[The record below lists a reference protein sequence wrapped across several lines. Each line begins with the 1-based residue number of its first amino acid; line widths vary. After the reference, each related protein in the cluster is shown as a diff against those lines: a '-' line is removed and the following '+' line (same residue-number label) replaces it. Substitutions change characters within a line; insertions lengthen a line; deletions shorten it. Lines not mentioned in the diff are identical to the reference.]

1 MGFAQKFGDF
11 TEGFTGGLL
20 PGLQTGARIAGQR
33 QTRALAQKREKRLL
47 EQHELGVIYNMAKTD
62 LSGAISMA
70 ESLGDPGLAASL
82 RRRLKGNVKT
92 GALTALQGAPAPQMS
107 AIIDYSPEGL
117 RQAAEDAQAAQTT
130 TQQGIAGIDTALGS
144 VPPGFTETMGQ
155 TPELEALAERRSL
168 LEDHNQRLGARV
180 RGLALVQAQLTGI
193 DYLSPSWEDSISG
206 VVNAYVEATG
216 NLEGGD
222 ALRRG
227 LNKTARDA
235 RYETW
240 SKIISGL
247 NGDEEGLENLL
258 AEPAV
263 TEDPRL
269 FELVSYLHSSAKR
282 TAGMSPQ
289 EQEIQTQ
296 AKAEAQFLWGLAEN
310 TTDPSAAKDMYER
323 ALEAFQRAGMPQESI
338 DSMREQIPKFVREI
352 GNRTRDDFA
361 ENIIKAIAQ
370 GAANY
375 KDPIVTLRE
384 IGSVYGITVPEG
396 IKLSSPEGQSIVKSI
411 SDAAYETVR
420 GSQQPEE
427 YLFQEPAPL
436 DPTKVPSSPE
446 TVPYNPPP
454 ANTPRLTPRDST
466 LGYLLAL
473 LEVGDT
479 ATANAAFNA
488 YISQQGMYP
497 SMYSK
502 ILDNVKNAGYM
513 WVPSPVGFM
522 GGEFKKIEPNPVP
535 APTPQGTPQA
545 SPSPQGAKQDTAATA
560 PFLGG

>member
-1 MGFAQKFGDF
+1 MGFAQKLGEFA
-11 TEGFTGGLL
+11 EGFAGRLL
-20 PGLQTGARIAGQR
+20 PGMRAGLDIAGQK
-33 QTRALAQKREKRLL
+33 QTRALAQKRENRLATAAERSIIIDMFSRDPL
-47 EQHELGVIYNMAKTD
+47 
-62 LSGAISMA
+62 GAITFA
-70 ESLGDPGLAASL
+70 ESKGFTNLASSL
-82 RRRLKGNVKT
+82 RRKTSGDVKT
-92 GALTALQGAPAPQMS
+92 GALTALQGAPTASMPP
-107 AIIDYSPEGL
+107 ITDYSPEGL
-117 RQAAEDAQAAQTT
+117 RKALEKTQNLQTT
-130 TQQGIAGIDTALGS
+130 TQQSIAGIDTALGS
-144 VPPGFTETMGQ
+144 VPVGFGQ
-155 TPELEALAERRSL
+155 TPELEALGARRNL
-168 LEDHNQRLGARV
+168 LEEQQQRLGQRV
-180 RGLALVQAQLTGI
+180 TGLNLVLSQLTNM
-193 DYLSPSWEDSISG
+193 DYLSPNYTDSING
-206 VVNAYVEATG
+206 VINSYIEATG
-216 NLEGGD
+216 NPEGAE
-222 ALRRG
+222 ALKRG
-227 LNKTARDA
+227 LNKAARDA

-240 SKIISGL
+240 SKVISGL

-258 AEPAV
+258 AEPAI

-269 FELVSYLHSSAKR
+269 FELVSYLYSSAKR

-289 EQEIQTQ
+289 EQEAQTQ

-323 ALEAFQRAGMPQESI
+323 ALEAFQRAGMPQASI
-338 DSMREQIPKFVREI
+338 DSMMEQIPKFVREI

-370 GAANY
+370 GVANW

-384 IGSVYGITVPEG
+384 IGSVYGIAVPEG
-396 IKLSSPEGQSIVKSI
+396 IKLSSSEGQSIVKSI

-454 ANTPRLTPRDST
+454 SNTPRLTPRDST
-466 LGYLLAL
+466 LGYLLTL

-497 SMYSK
+497 DMYSK

-513 WVPSPVGFM
+513 WVPNPVGFM

>member
-1 MGFAQKFGDF
+1 MGFAQKLGEF
-11 TEGFTGGLL
+11 TEGFAGGLL
-20 PGLQTGARIAGQR
+20 PGLQAGSRIAGQR
-33 QTRALAQKREKRLL
+33 QTRALAQKRENRLATAA
-47 EQHELGVIYNMAKTD
+47 ERSVIM
-62 LSGAISMA
+62 SMA
-70 ESLGDPGLAASL
+70 EIDPMGAIAKAEAGGFTDLATAL
-82 RRRLKGNVKT
+82 RRKTSGNVKT
-92 GALTALQGAPAPQMS
+92 GALTALQGAPTADMPP
-107 AIIDYSPEGL
+107 ITDYSSKGL
-117 RQAAEDAQAAQTT
+117 REALEKTQNLQTT
-130 TQQGIAGIDTALGS
+130 TRQSIAGIDTALGS
-144 VPPGFTETMGQ
+144 VPTGFGQ
-155 TPELEALAERRSL
+155 TPELEALGGRRNL
-168 LEDHNQRLGARV
+168 LEEQQQRLGQRV
-180 RGLALVQAQLTGI
+180 TGLNLVLAQLTSM
-193 DYLSPSWEDSISG
+193 DYLSPNYTDSING
-206 VVNAYVEATG
+206 VINSYIEATG
-216 NLEGGD
+216 NPEGAE
-222 ALRRG
+222 ALRTG
-227 LNKTARDA
+227 LNKAARDA

-240 SKIISGL
+240 SKVIGGL
-247 NGDEEGLENLL
+247 KGDEEGLENLL

-282 TAGMSPQ
+282 TAGMSPR

-296 AKAEAQFLWGLAEN
+296 AKAEAQLLWGIAEN

-323 ALEAFQRAGMPQESI
+323 ALEAFQRAGMAQESI

-352 GNRTRDDFA
+352 GNRTREDFA

-411 SDAAYETVR
+411 SNAAYETVR

-454 ANTPRLTPRDST
+454 SNTPRLTPRDST

-479 ATANAAFNA
+479 ATANASFNA

-497 SMYSK
+497 DMYSK

-513 WVPSPVGFM
+513 WVPNPVGFM
-522 GGEFKKIEPNPVP
+522 GGEFKKIESNPVP
-535 APTPQGTPQA
+535 APTPQVTPQA